1 MAIVR
6 ALSWLGRQ
14 GTRAVAASLIAGLA
28 LPHLAVLARPFLP
41 LAVFALLTMAFARIG
56 SDDLRRLASARRQV
70 FIAAIWTMV
79 AIPLLIGAGLY
90 ILSFLI
96 PLPVGFVGTLA
107 TPGLAVGIILM
118 VSAPPVVSSPA
129 FAALL
134 GLDAAYSL
142 AMLVVCMALTPFI
155 APLIVTLW
163 AGDAVSIDPV
173 QLGIRL
179 GALMGLAACAAI
191 IARRFAGGKQL
202 ADAKDMLDGINV
214 VLLFVFIVALMGD
227 ATLQFIDDPARVTI
241 IVALTFLVAGAIM
254 ATTMLRL
261 RKFGPVRAITAAFA
275 ASNRNMGLMPAAVG
289 ASLPPDTWLWFALAQ
304 FPIYLLPLIAAPLA
318 KRALRG
324 EEGRARP

>member
-1 MAIVR
+1 MAVVR
-6 ALSWLGRQ
+6 ALNWLGRQ
-14 GTRAVAASLIAGLA
+14 GTRAVATSLIAGLA

-56 SDDLRRLASARRQV
+56 SDDLRRLAGARRQV

-90 ILSFLI
+90 ILSILI
-96 PLPVGFVGTLA
+96 PLPGGFVGTLA

-142 AMLVVCMALTPFI
+142 AMLVACMALTPFV
-155 APLIVTLW
+155 APLIVALW
-163 AGDAVSIDPV
+163 AGNAVSIDPV

-179 GALMGLAACAAI
+179 GALMGLAACAAMI
-191 IARRFAGGKQL
+191 VRRFAGATRLG
-202 ADAKDMLDGINV
+202 DNKDMLDGINV

-227 ATLQFIDDPARVTI
+227 ATLQFINDPARVIT
-241 IVALTFLVAGAIM
+241 IVALTFLTAGAIM
-254 ATTMLRL
+254 AMTMLRL
-261 RKFGPVRAITAAFA
+261 RNFGPVRAITAAFA

-318 KRALRG
+318 TRALRG
-324 EEGRARP
+324 EERRARP